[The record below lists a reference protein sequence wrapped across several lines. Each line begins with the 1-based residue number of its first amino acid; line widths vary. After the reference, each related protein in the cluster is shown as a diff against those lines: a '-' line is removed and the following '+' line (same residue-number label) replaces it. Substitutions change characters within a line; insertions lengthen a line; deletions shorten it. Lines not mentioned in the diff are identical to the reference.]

1 MGPLADFRTQ
11 NTGVNERPIRIKWID
26 NGEDNKQKLRTN
38 NSEDD
43 LVCKADEDQVKPM
56 TFHRQADKQPAK
68 PAIKAFKLSLTDV
81 TGVLH
86 PPSPQQQQKLIDS
99 VKVPT
104 PDMFYKKSLLE
115 ENGGETHIIVDEDVN
130 LDDEVD
136 DEEEEDIVD
145 DDVSEVIEV
154 VGAGKQIKRSEIQPF
169 DEELEASKKISK
181 VQITATSNRP

>member
-11 NTGVNERPIRIKWID
+11 NTGANERPIRIKWID

-86 PPSPQQQQKLIDS
+86 PPSPQQQKLIDS

-136 DEEEEDIVD
+136 DEEEDIVD

-169 DEELEASKKISK
+169 DEELEGSKKISK